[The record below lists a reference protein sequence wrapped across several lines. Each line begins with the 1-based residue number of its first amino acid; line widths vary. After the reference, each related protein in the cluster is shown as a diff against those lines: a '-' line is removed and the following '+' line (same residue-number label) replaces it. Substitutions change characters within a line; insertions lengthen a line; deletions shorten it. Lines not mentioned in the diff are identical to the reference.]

1 MSEYYVKVPNC
12 ERERERK
19 RGILKGFWRRIVNVF
34 CLIFLFYF
42 KFLFN
47 FIFIL
52 GVGQLEE

>member
-1 MSEYYVKVPNC
+1 V
-12 ERERERK
+12 RERERK